1 VTWPWSGSDHGLVSS
16 FPSCLGRSLRRL
28 GPLAVGVAIC
38 LAFAGCGT
46 GYRSHREVIA
56 AVDATLAAPSFTLS
70 TDAKLTTGTLQSRLI
85 ASGSIDFPQLI
96 ADMTISVESG
106 NQKGESET
114 RANGT
119 TVWVRADNDGVNE
132 LDLPD
137 GKRWVEGGTEQLTEV
152 QIFQQGTRGLLGV
165 LLTLRAA
172 EATETIGTDNLD
184 DTEVTRYRTSVT
196 YEDAVEAAGP
206 DSDALEQALS
216 LDAPTPVNL
225 TIDVAIGSDGVIREF
240 VLITE
245 SDADS
250 TGPAVD
256 YRLSLTDVGLD
267 VDAPEPPPR
276 DETVTGTQAEALFDG
291 LGD

>member
-1 VTWPWSGSDHGLVSS
+1 MRHRAHRRRGRNGVVDHERH
-16 FPSCLGRSLRRL
+16 GRPVDHRCS
-28 GPLAVGVAIC
+28 
-38 LAFAGCGT
+38 T

-184 DTEVTRYRTSVT
+184 DYILGGRSLGSFVTALSAGASTFLWQSWGPAKVDLENIESWAGVPGGLTGHQIYPTESTRNAKRRDNRFWLVPVGPSRFVVGVSAP
-196 YEDAVEAAGP
+196 EGAHAAELAQAVAASIGAGP
-206 DSDALEQALS
+206 C
-216 LDAPTPVNL
+216 P
-225 TIDVAIGSDGVIREF
+225 
-240 VLITE
+240 
-245 SDADS
+245 
-250 TGPAVD
+250 
-256 YRLSLTDVGLD
+256 
-267 VDAPEPPPR
+267 
-276 DETVTGTQAEALFDG
+276 
-291 LGD
+291 

>member
-1 VTWPWSGSDHGLVSS
+1 MRHRAHRRRGRNGVVDHERH
-16 FPSCLGRSLRRL
+16 GRPVDHRCS
-28 GPLAVGVAIC
+28 
-38 LAFAGCGT
+38 T

-225 TIDVAIGSDGVIREF
+225 TIDVAIGCLLYTSP
-240 VLITE
+240 
-245 SDADS
+245 S
-250 TGPAVD
+250 
-256 YRLSLTDVGLD
+256 
-267 VDAPEPPPR
+267 PR
-276 DETVTGTQAEALFDG
+276 DRTRSRMPSSA
-291 LGD
+291 

>member
-1 VTWPWSGSDHGLVSS
+1 MRHRAHRRRGRNGVVDHERH
-16 FPSCLGRSLRRL
+16 GRPVDHRCS
-28 GPLAVGVAIC
+28 
-38 LAFAGCGT
+38 T

-152 QIFQQGTRGLLGV
+152 
-165 LLTLRAA
+165 
-172 EATETIGTDNLD
+172 
-184 DTEVTRYRTSVT
+184 
-196 YEDAVEAAGP
+196 
-206 DSDALEQALS
+206 
-216 LDAPTPVNL
+216 
-225 TIDVAIGSDGVIREF
+225 
-240 VLITE
+240 
-245 SDADS
+245 
-250 TGPAVD
+250 
-256 YRLSLTDVGLD
+256 
-267 VDAPEPPPR
+267 
-276 DETVTGTQAEALFDG
+276 
-291 LGD
+291 